1 MIDITFSNNLEPE
14 KGKLLISDPFLD
26 DDYFRRSLI
35 YLCEFNKEGS
45 FGFVINNFIS
55 INLHDLDESFP
66 EIETQI
72 SLGGPMEINSL
83 YFIHTLGDKINN
95 SLLINENIYLGGDF
109 QQLSSFIKEDESII
123 KNVRFFIGYSGW
135 AANQLDTEIRNNSWI
150 VSEMN
155 SPSMLFGSQSKLTW
169 KRYMYELGG
178 KFKIM
183 SKFPIDPKDN

>member
-1 MIDITFSNNLEPE
+1 MIDITFSNDLEPE

-95 SLLINENIYLGGDF
+95 SLLIDENVYLGGDF
-109 QQLSSFIKEDESII
+109 QQLSVFIKEDESII

-150 VSEMN
+150 VSEM
-155 SPSMLFGSQSKLTW
+155 SSSKLLFDSQSKLTW
-169 KRYMYELGG
+169 KRYMYDLGG
-178 KFKIM
+178 KFKVM
-183 SKFPIDPKDN
+183 SRFPIDPRDN

>member
-55 INLHDLDESFP
+55 INLNDLDESFP
-66 EIETQI
+66 KIETQI

-83 YFIHTLGDKINN
+83 YFIHTLGNKIKN

-109 QQLSSFIKEDESII
+109 QQLSSFMKEDESII

-135 AANQLDTEIRNNSWI
+135 SANQLDTEIRNNSWI
-150 VSEMN
+150 VSEMR
-155 SPSMLFGSQSKLTW
+155 SSSILFGSQSKLTW
-169 KRYMYELGG
+169 KRYMHDLGG
-178 KFKIM
+178 KFKII

>member
-1 MIDITFSNNLEPE
+1 LIDITFSNNLEPE

-109 QQLSSFIKEDESII
+109 QQLSTFIKEDESII

-135 AANQLDTEIRNNSWI
+135 EANQLDTEIRNNSWI

>member
-109 QQLSSFIKEDESII
+109 QQLSTFIKEDESII

>member
-1 MIDITFSNNLEPE
+1 VEPE

-45 FGFVINNFIS
+45 FGFVVNNFIS

-83 YFIHTLGDKINN
+83 YFIHTLGDKIRN
-95 SLLINENIYLGGDF
+95 SLLIDENIYLGGDF
-109 QQLSSFIKEDESII
+109 QQLSEFIKQDESIV

-135 AANQLDTEIRNNSWI
+135 GANQLETEIRNNTWI
-150 VSEMN
+150 VSEI
-155 SPSMLFGSQSKLTW
+155 SSSSMLFGSRSKLTW
-169 KRYMYELGG
+169 KRFMYDLGG
-178 KFKIM
+178 KFKII
-183 SKFPIDPKDN
+183 SKFPIDPRDN

>member
-109 QQLSSFIKEDESII
+109 QQLSTFIKEDESII

-135 AANQLDTEIRNNSWI
+135 EANQLDTEIRNNSWI

>member
-109 QQLSSFIKEDESII
+109 QQLSVFIKEDESII

-135 AANQLDTEIRNNSWI
+135 EANQLETEIRNNSWI

-183 SKFPIDPKDN
+183 SKFPIDPKYN

>member
-1 MIDITFSNNLEPE
+1 MIDITFSNDLKPD
-14 KGKLLISDPFLD
+14 KGKILISDPFLD

-55 INLHDLDESFP
+55 INLNDLDESFP

-83 YFIHTLGDKINN
+83 YFIHTLGEKINN
-95 SLLINENIYLGGDF
+95 SLLIDKDIFLGGDF
-109 QQLSSFIKEDESII
+109 QQLSSFIKEDESIV
-123 KNVRFFIGYSGW
+123 KNIRFFIGYSGW
-135 AANQLDTEIRNNSWI
+135 GANQLETEIQNNSWI
-150 VSEMN
+150 VSELN
-155 SPSMLFGSQSKLTW
+155 SSTMLFGSQSKLTW
-169 KRYMYELGG
+169 KRYMYDLGG

-183 SKFPIDPKDN
+183 SKFPIDPRDN

>member
-35 YLCEFNKEGS
+35 YLCEFNKDGS

-83 YFIHTLGDKINN
+83 YFIHTLGNKINN

-109 QQLSSFIKEDESII
+109 QQLSTFIKEDESII

-135 AANQLDTEIRNNSWI
+135 EANQLDTEIRNNSWI

-155 SPSMLFGSQSKLTW
+155 SPSILFGSQSKLTW

>member
-109 QQLSSFIKEDESII
+109 QQLSTFIKEDESII

-135 AANQLDTEIRNNSWI
+135 EANQLDNEIRNNSWI